1 MLLHFFHS
9 LHNAV
14 TQTGT
19 MFSIRTAFTWLP
31 VSYLPAKWW
40 RRNGMKTV
48 LIVAGIIVFLV
59 YGFVL
64 YCCIKV
70 GKESDEQYNK
80 LREGKEQEDDRSRVC
95 K

>member
-1 MLLHFFHS
+1 
-9 LHNAV
+9 
-14 TQTGT
+14 
-19 MFSIRTAFTWLP
+19 
-31 VSYLPAKWW
+31 
-40 RRNGMKTV
+40 MKTV
-48 LIVAGIIVFLV
+48 LIVAGIVFLV

-70 GKESDEQYNK
+70 GKESDEQYNR

>member
-1 MLLHFFHS
+1 
-9 LHNAV
+9 
-14 TQTGT
+14 
-19 MFSIRTAFTWLP
+19 
-31 VSYLPAKWW
+31 
-40 RRNGMKTV
+40 MKTV

-80 LREGKEQEDDRSRVC
+80 LREVTLIGVILSIFLSILKRVKKYTGNEWKEKYTSR
-95 K
+95 

>member
-1 MLLHFFHS
+1 
-9 LHNAV
+9 
-14 TQTGT
+14 
-19 MFSIRTAFTWLP
+19 
-31 VSYLPAKWW
+31 
-40 RRNGMKTV
+40 MKTV

-59 YGFVL
+59 YGCVL

>member
-1 MLLHFFHS
+1 
-9 LHNAV
+9 
-14 TQTGT
+14 
-19 MFSIRTAFTWLP
+19 
-31 VSYLPAKWW
+31 
-40 RRNGMKTV
+40 MKTV

-64 YCCIKV
+64 YYCIRV
-70 GKESDEQYNK
+70 GKESDEQYNR

>member
-1 MLLHFFHS
+1 MPF
-9 LHNAV
+9 
-14 TQTGT
+14 
-19 MFSIRTAFTWLP
+19 LP
-31 VSYLPAKWW
+31 ILIKSEG

-64 YCCIKV
+64 YCCIRV

>member
-1 MLLHFFHS
+1 
-9 LHNAV
+9 
-14 TQTGT
+14 
-19 MFSIRTAFTWLP
+19 
-31 VSYLPAKWW
+31 
-40 RRNGMKTV
+40 MKTV

-64 YCCIKV
+64 YCYIKV
-70 GKESDEQYNK
+70 GKEFDEQYNR

>member
-1 MLLHFFHS
+1 
-9 LHNAV
+9 
-14 TQTGT
+14 
-19 MFSIRTAFTWLP
+19 
-31 VSYLPAKWW
+31 
-40 RRNGMKTV
+40 MKTV

-64 YCCIKV
+64 YCCIRA

>member
-1 MLLHFFHS
+1 
-9 LHNAV
+9 
-14 TQTGT
+14 
-19 MFSIRTAFTWLP
+19 
-31 VSYLPAKWW
+31 
-40 RRNGMKTV
+40 MKTV

-95 K
+95 NVISLRTVRIVTFLAPGERNAKGKNVFIVFLLHHFAGR

>member
-1 MLLHFFHS
+1 MPF
-9 LHNAV
+9 
-14 TQTGT
+14 
-19 MFSIRTAFTWLP
+19 LP
-31 VSYLPAKWW
+31 ILIKKEG

>member
-1 MLLHFFHS
+1 M
-9 LHNAV
+9 
-14 TQTGT
+14 
-19 MFSIRTAFTWLP
+19 P
-31 VSYLPAKWW
+31 SYKIS
-40 RRNGMKTV
+40 REVKGEKKMTKTV

-64 YCCIKV
+64 YCCIRV

>member
-1 MLLHFFHS
+1 
-9 LHNAV
+9 
-14 TQTGT
+14 
-19 MFSIRTAFTWLP
+19 
-31 VSYLPAKWW
+31 
-40 RRNGMKTV
+40 MKTV

-64 YCCIKV
+64 YRCIKV

>member
-1 MLLHFFHS
+1 MDKCFIES
-9 LHNAV
+9 E
-14 TQTGT
+14 G
-19 MFSIRTAFTWLP
+19 
-31 VSYLPAKWW
+31 

-70 GKESDEQYNK
+70 GKESDEQYNR

>member
-1 MLLHFFHS
+1 
-9 LHNAV
+9 
-14 TQTGT
+14 
-19 MFSIRTAFTWLP
+19 
-31 VSYLPAKWW
+31 
-40 RRNGMKTV
+40 MKTV

-64 YCCIKV
+64 YSCIRV

>member
-1 MLLHFFHS
+1 MDKCFIDALFANTDKS
-9 LHNAV
+9 E
-14 TQTGT
+14 G
-19 MFSIRTAFTWLP
+19 
-31 VSYLPAKWW
+31 
-40 RRNGMKTV
+40 RRNEMKTV

-64 YCCIKV
+64 YCCIRV

>member
-1 MLLHFFHS
+1 MDKCFIDALLPILIKS
-9 LHNAV
+9 E
-14 TQTGT
+14 G
-19 MFSIRTAFTWLP
+19 
-31 VSYLPAKWW
+31 

-64 YCCIKV
+64 YCCIRV

-80 LREGKEQEDDRSRVC
+80 LREGKEQENDRSRVC

>member
-1 MLLHFFHS
+1 MDKCFIDALFANTDKKS
-9 LHNAV
+9 E
-14 TQTGT
+14 G
-19 MFSIRTAFTWLP
+19 
-31 VSYLPAKWW
+31 

-64 YCCIKV
+64 YCCIRV

-80 LREGKEQEDDRSRVC
+80 LREGKEQGDDRSRVC

>member
-1 MLLHFFHS
+1 
-9 LHNAV
+9 
-14 TQTGT
+14 
-19 MFSIRTAFTWLP
+19 
-31 VSYLPAKWW
+31 
-40 RRNGMKTV
+40 MKTV

-70 GKESDEQYNK
+70 AKESEEQYK
-80 LREGKEQEDDRSRVC
+80 RLREGKDQEDDRSRVC

>member
-1 MLLHFFHS
+1 MDKCFIDAFFV
-9 LHNAV
+9 N
-14 TQTGT
+14 TEKNEG
-19 MFSIRTAFTWLP
+19 
-31 VSYLPAKWW
+31 

-64 YCCIKV
+64 YCCIRV